1 MRGTMVP
8 VLAVVAIVVI
18 ALVAFLLVRAPGTQP
33 VSPPTAAAPKPAPTS
48 GSPVAAG
55 KPSGQVPTSPH
66 PTPQEEAF
74 KGCPGE
80 GDGTDPELNRLKN
93 RVDEAAWQPVAV
105 EALLGLKWP
114 ADIGRKHL
122 AQWTQADHAQIDP
135 FNGVPVQAEGYL
147 LQVRQEGPESPNC
160 HSAEDLD
167 FHIWLAAQP
176 DDDRATRSV
185 VIEFTPRVRA
195 RHPTWALEALQGLAR
210 QKTRVRIS
218 GWTMLDPEHPDEVGK
233 SRGTIW
239 EIHPVMRVETQQGS
253 GWKEL

>member
-1 MRGTMVP
+1 MVP
-8 VLAVVAIVVI
+8 VVAVVAMVVI
-18 ALVAFLLVRAPGTQP
+18 ALVAFVLVRTPAPQVAG
-33 VSPPTAAAPKPAPTS
+33 PPTVATPKPASTS

-55 KPSGQVPTSPH
+55 KPSGQVPTGPH
-66 PTPQEEAF
+66 PTPQEETF

-93 RVDEAAWQPVAV
+93 RVDEAAWQPVTV

-114 ADIGRKHL
+114 EDIGRRHT
-122 AQWTQADHAQIDP
+122 AQWTPADHAQLDP
-135 FNGVPVQAEGYL
+135 FNGVPVQTEGYL
-147 LQVRQEGPESPNC
+147 LQARQEGPESPNC

-167 FHIWLAAQP
+167 FHTWLGAQP
-176 DDDRATRSV
+176 SDDRATRSV

-195 RHPTWALEALQGLAR
+195 RHPAWTLQALESLAR

-239 EIHPVMRVETQQGS
+239 EIHPVMQVETQQGGS
-253 GWKEL
+253 WKEL